1 MANIEG
7 VGGFKKG
14 RSGNPNGRPRKS
26 IEERYTKAVYS
37 VVKADEFKAVIE
49 MILKAAKRGDMRAAK
64 LILDYT
70 VGTPVQKTELTGRD
84 GGQIEFGVQA
94 IDYRL
99 AITPLAPRSVD
110 DSDSPGESESP
121 FDGET
126 LG

>member
-1 MANIEG
+1 MPF
-7 VGGFKKG
+7 VKG
-14 RSGNPNGRPRKS
+14 QVANPNGRPRKS

-37 VVKADEFKAVIE
+37 VVKAAEFKAVIE

-70 VGTPVQKTELTGRD
+70 VGTPIQKTELTGRD

-99 AITPLAPRSVD
+99 AITPLAPRSMD
-110 DSDSPGESESP
+110 DSDTPSESEGS